1 MLCPSKA
8 PPQRGLRFLKR
19 RVQRWSAC
27 GRPANPH
34 VGGGT
39 AAIPMASPTRGVDM
53 AETAHAGPY
62 GGPTSSG
69 SSGTGDGVKEQAQ
82 EKAQEVKEQAKEQ
95 ASQVAGQ
102 AKSRVSTEVDNRSTQ
117 AGHQVRQQASDIRS
131 VGEQLREQGKDGPA
145 RVADQVAD
153 RIEGVGNWLT
163 NRSGDDI
170 LHDIE
175 DFGRRQPWAIMAGG
189 AALGFLASRFLK
201 ASSSSRYERRFESTY
216 GTSSYG
222 TPASRQLPEQ
232 TTGGYATPAGTGTYG
247 TGTGSY
253 GEPGYGTE
261 TTSGLSAG
269 TESAAGFGT
278 ETTGGLG
285 TGPAGTGTSGV
296 GSDAEE
302 RFRREAG
309 TGGASRDPLSP
320 PPGSGGV

>member
-102 AKSRVSTEVDNRSTQ
+102 ARSRVSTEVDTRSTQ
-117 AGHQVRQQASDIRS
+117 AGHRVNQQASDLRS
-131 VGEQLREQGKDGPA
+131 VGEQLRSQGKDGPA
-145 RVADQVAD
+145 KVADQVAD
-153 RIEGVGNWLT
+153 RVQGVGNWLT
-163 NRSGDDI
+163 NSSGERI

-175 DFGRRQPWAIMAGG
+175 DLGRRQPWAVVAGG
-189 AALGFLASRFLK
+189 
-201 ASSSSRYERRFESTY
+201 
-216 GTSSYG
+216 
-222 TPASRQLPEQ
+222 LPIGILPFSFPE
-232 TTGGYATPAGTGTYG
+232 
-247 TGTGSY
+247 
-253 GEPGYGTE
+253 
-261 TTSGLSAG
+261 
-269 TESAAGFGT
+269 
-278 ETTGGLG
+278 
-285 TGPAGTGTSGV
+285 
-296 GSDAEE
+296 
-302 RFRREAG
+302 
-309 TGGASRDPLSP
+309 
-320 PPGSGGV
+320 